1 MSGKTPTNLPASI
14 HQQLL
19 ALSQERDADFN
30 NLLTRYALERL
41 LYRLSRSEFSSRF
54 VLKGA
59 LLFEVWSKERFRTTK
74 DADLL
79 LLGQATLPEL
89 ESIFR
94 AVGSTPV
101 EDDGIVFQPETVAA
115 EEIREE
121 QAYQGARVTLWVTLG
136 KARIHVQVDVGFGDV
151 VTPSPEIADF
161 PSLLGHPSARMANYT
176 RESSLAEK
184 FEALVVL
191 GLTNSR
197 MKDLFDIWALS
208 QRFSFK
214 GSILAKAIEATFKRR
229 GTPLPKSPPVA
240 FTSTYTL
247 EPQKQAQWRAY
258 LNKTKFGIQPP
269 QSLETMMTAITEFL
283 LPPALAA
290 TAGESFEKQWPPGGP
305 WGEAAAKVE
314 S

>member
-1 MSGKTPTNLPASI
+1 MTGKPPINVPASI
-14 HQQLL
+14 HHRLL

-41 LYRLSRSEFSSRF
+41 LYRLSRSEFLSRF

-59 LLFEVWSKERFRTTK
+59 LLFEVWSKEQFRTTK

-79 LLGQATLPEL
+79 LLGQVSLTEL
-89 ESIFR
+89 EAIFR
-94 AVGSTPV
+94 AICSTPV
-101 EDDGIVFQPETVAA
+101 EDDGLTFLPETVAA

-121 QAYQGARVTLWVTLG
+121 QAYQGARVTHWVQLG
-136 KARIHVQVDVGFGDV
+136 KARIHVQVDIGFGDV
-151 VTPSPEIADF
+151 VIPSPKIADF

-208 QRFSFK
+208 QRFSFE

-229 GTPLPKSPPVA
+229 GTPLPQFSPVA

-247 EPQKQAQWRAY
+247 DPQKQAQWHAY
-258 LNKTKFGIQPP
+258 LHKTKFGIQPP
-269 QSLETMMTAITEFL
+269 QSLETIMAAIAEFL
-283 LPPALAA
+283 LQPTLAA
-290 TAGESFEKQWPPGGP
+290 FAVGTFNKQWPPCGP
-305 WGEAAAKVE
+305 WG
-314 S
+314 